1 MPNGPQIILILK
13 VLVSAVTVLLAASLV
28 ALALKRPRIHGRIN
42 LVFFVLTIT
51 TVLGF
56 ELLLRLGTDVISQF
70 SDEAR
75 QALRVHLFFSVPS
88 ALLLPAMLFTGV
100 KRRRA
105 VHVPLGVLFA
115 ALWIGTFV
123 TGVFF
128 LPHE

>member
-1 MPNGPQIILILK
+1 MPSGPQIILILK

-28 ALALKRPRIHGRIN
+28 ALAAKRPRLHGRIN
-42 LVFFVLTIT
+42 LAFFALTIT

-56 ELLLRLGTDVISQF
+56 ELLLRLGTDVTSQF
-70 SDEAR
+70 SDAAR
-75 QALRVHLFFSVPS
+75 EALRVHLYFAVPS
-88 ALLLPAMLFTGV
+88 ALLLIAMLVTGV
-100 KRRRA
+100 TRRRA
-105 VHVPLGVLFA
+105 VHVPLGLLFA

>member
-1 MPNGPQIILILK
+1 MPSGPEIILILK

-28 ALALKRPRIHGRIN
+28 ALAMKRPRLHGRIN
-42 LVFFVLTIT
+42 LAFFALTIT
-51 TVLGF
+51 TVFGF
-56 ELLLRLGTDVISQF
+56 ELLLRLGTDVTSQF
-70 SDEAR
+70 SEAAR
-75 QALRVHLFFSVPS
+75 DALRVHLYFAVPS
-88 ALLLPAMLFTGV
+88 ALLLPAMLLTGL

-105 VHVPLGVLFA
+105 VHVPLGLLFA